1 MEVVE
6 TILFVFL
13 QICIAFALVA
23 VLVQADDE
31 PFSIGLGVLSPS
43 YSQTVGKENVKVN
56 FQQKDNGFSY
66 SVGDPNSGTNTY
78 LNFGSAATGVNPGGF
93 ANADPSP
100 YSGQSGYVAPQ
111 PGPSYNGYAG
121 YQAPSYGAGASSGGA
136 ASGYG
141 SGNSFG
147 GSSGFS
153 GYQNQQAAAPV
164 APNNYFSETARKPD
178 EASAQILP
186 AGFSYH
192 GTEGQAFLRK
202 GDSPNF
208 IISDEPQ
215 ESERGPAENSF
226 FDNFGAGG
234 AESSDKVLP
243 NGLVGYG
250 SSGTRGSIP
259 VGGKA
264 GPQFAGFFKEH
275 GGHSR

>member
-1 MEVVE
+1 MA
-6 TILFVFL
+6 T
-13 QICIAFALVA
+13 
-23 VLVQADDE
+23 LVQADDE

-56 FQQKDNGFSY
+56 FEQKDNGFSY

-93 ANADPSP
+93 ANADPSA
-100 YSGQSGYVAPQ
+100 YSGSSGYAAPQ

-121 YQAPSYGAGASSGGA
+121 YQAPSYGAGASSGLGS
-136 ASGYG
+136 SGYG
-141 SGNSFG
+141 SENAYG
-147 GSSGFS
+147 GPSGFS
-153 GYQNQQAAAPV
+153 GLQNAQAAAPV
-164 APNNYFSETARKPD
+164 APNNYFSETARKPE

-208 IISDEPQ
+208 IISDERQ
-215 ESERGPAENSF
+215 ESQRGPAENSF
-226 FDNFGAGG
+226 FENFRASGPGASG
-234 AESSDKVLP
+234 KILP

-250 SSGTRGSIP
+250 PGGPRGSIP
-259 VGGKA
+259 VGGHA
-264 GPQFAGFFKEH
+264 GPQFAGLVKEH
-275 GGHSR
+275 GGHTR